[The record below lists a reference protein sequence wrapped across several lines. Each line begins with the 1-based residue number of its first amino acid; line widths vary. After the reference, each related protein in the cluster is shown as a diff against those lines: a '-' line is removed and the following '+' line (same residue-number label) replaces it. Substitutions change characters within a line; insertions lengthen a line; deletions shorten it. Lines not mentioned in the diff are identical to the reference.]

1 MKFYRRKS
9 GPPVA
14 AAAVDMQHGEPKLK
28 WIGMGAPKMKKLT
41 KRQSAYAAP
50 GYRGGTRTQIARHR
64 FRLVESGKL
73 PKAAAAGLE
82 RDYAKEF
89 ARFRAQARRAAAE
102 AKPQD
107 PAPGAAA
114 TP

>member
-1 MKFYRRKS
+1 MAS
-9 GPPVA
+9 
-14 AAAVDMQHGEPKLK
+14 AAVDMQHGDPKLK

-50 GYRGGTRTQIARHR
+50 GYRGGTRTQIARKR
-64 FRLVESGKL
+64 FQLVESGKL
-73 PKAAAAGLE
+73 PKEAAAGLE

-89 ARFRAQARRAAAE
+89 ARFRAQARRISAE
-102 AKPQD
+102 AAPQE

-114 TP
+114 LP